1 LEDIP
6 SEQAQRPMT
15 WDYTRTGHLGIAGA
29 PRTGRTT
36 FLRALATGIATTAS
50 PADAHIYGIDAG
62 SGGLLPLI
70 SLPHTG
76 AIITRDQSDRLRRL
90 LTKLTTQITTRQQ
103 TLAAAGHTS
112 LAEQRAAADP
122 DDRLPYLILLIDRWD
137 GLTTVYETVDGG
149 KILEQIR
156 ILLRE
161 GAAMG
166 LRAAITGDRT
176 TFRSHMGMLLE
187 DRLIFRM
194 PTPDSFDL
202 VGMRARDVP
211 ATMPPGRAF
220 RTGPSHPREV
230 QTPLLD
236 TTPTGTAQTTAFY
249 HHARTAT
256 TRWPTPPPHR
266 QPPHIDDLPLTI
278 TTPEALALGPTP
290 PPDHLPLG
298 IGGDTLHIHTTTM
311 EDAGNGILI
320 TGPRRSG
327 RSTALTFILH
337 TTLAHHTPT
346 ILITPRRTPL
356 TDYAHHPAITATL
369 DTTNTADDLTTLLNN
384 NHNTLL
390 IIDDL
395 DTLGKTH
402 PLAKEAE
409 TYMRACRDHPG
420 GVIITCNIDEAMG
433 MASGLLASVR
443 KNRTGLILA
452 PRDSSDGQLLGARL
466 PRSIGAPVPPG
477 RAILTTP
484 TGWTWI
490 QIPRTPSPQ
499 QNK

>member
-1 LEDIP
+1 
-6 SEQAQRPMT
+6 
-15 WDYTRTGHLGIAGA
+15 
-29 PRTGRTT
+29 
-36 FLRALATGIATTAS
+36 
-50 PADAHIYGIDAG
+50 
-62 SGGLLPLI
+62 
-70 SLPHTG
+70 
-76 AIITRDQSDRLRRL
+76 
-90 LTKLTTQITTRQQ
+90 
-103 TLAAAGHTS
+103 
-112 LAEQRAAADP
+112 
-122 DDRLPYLILLIDRWD
+122 
-137 GLTTVYETVDGG
+137 
-149 KILEQIR
+149 
-156 ILLRE
+156 
-161 GAAMG
+161 
-166 LRAAITGDRT
+166 
-176 TFRSHMGMLLE
+176 
-187 DRLIFRM
+187 
-194 PTPDSFDL
+194 
-202 VGMRARDVP
+202 
-211 ATMPPGRAF
+211 
-220 RTGPSHPREV
+220 
-230 QTPLLD
+230 
-236 TTPTGTAQTTAFY
+236 
-249 HHARTAT
+249 
-256 TRWPTPPPHR
+256 
-266 QPPHIDDLPLTI
+266 
-278 TTPEALALGPTP
+278 
-290 PPDHLPLG
+290 
-298 IGGDTLHIHTTTM
+298 M